1 MTNIDALSWSDV
13 KSSQVVRMAILPWGA
28 TEPHNLHLSYSTD
41 NLLSRAVSLDAAA
54 KAEAQGVQTVVLPAI
69 PFGSQN
75 PGQTDLPLCIHMRVE
90 TQKAIL
96 YDVVS
101 SLKRS
106 GINKLLIMNGHGGN
120 TFNGVVR
127 DLAVDFP
134 DFLIAISDWYKVV
147 DSRSFFTEPG
157 DHAGE
162 LETSMMLHY
171 YPEYVKPKEVYG
183 SGTTRQFTISGL
195 NKRLFWLP
203 RNWQRV
209 SDDTGIG
216 NPQHANAEKG
226 KLFADAVSTVVAEFI
241 RDFANADPDKLYC

>member
-13 KSSQVVRMAILPWGA
+13 KSSQFRLAILPWGA
-28 TEPHNLHLSYSTD
+28 TEPHNLHLPYSTD

-54 KAEAQGVQTVVLPAI
+54 KAEAQGVQAVVLPAI

-75 PGQTDLPLCIHMRVE
+75 PGQTDLPICIHMRVE

-101 SLKRS
+101 SLKRG

-120 TFNGVVR
+120 SFNGVVR
-127 DLAVDFP
+127 DLAVEFP
-134 DFLIAISDWYKVV
+134 DFLIVTTDWYKVV
-147 DSRSFFTEPG
+147 DARSFFTEPG

-171 YPEYVKPKEVYG
+171 YPEYVKPQETYG
-183 SGTTRQFTISGL
+183 TGATRQFTISGL
-195 NKRLFWLP
+195 NNRSFWLP

-209 SDDTGIG
+209 SEDTGIG
-216 NPQHANAEKG
+216 NPQHASAENG
-226 KLFADAVSTVVAEFI
+226 KLFAEAVSNVVAEFI
-241 RDFANADPDKLYC
+241 CDFANATSDNLYR